1 MAEADAPRTRA
12 ATAAAAESRRGRYT
26 PELLADTR
34 RRYEQT
40 PERAALI
47 AADLGCHVMTLHK
60 LAKRE
65 SWVRYRPPPRDLP
78 AHARLARAAEELEGR
93 MRGDASTLPPR
104 SGGEGRI
111 AIAENDCT
119 SGWGASCEI
128 AIPQDGEVPP
138 PPSDPPSLRSG
149 AAKPSPSFPAQMG
162 RGEEAVPV
170 QSAGP
175 PPDVV
180 QTIDRLEREVN
191 AQIDLIERARLAR
204 QAQPPTRYEAAQI
217 ASVLASLAATLER
230 IRRLRAGAPFP
241 AQPVTTRDD
250 DDLPADLDEFRRV
263 LARRIAAVLA
273 ERRSA
278 AGA

>member
-1 MAEADAPRTRA
+1 MP
-12 ATAAAAESRRGRYT
+12 
-26 PELLADTR
+26 
-34 RRYEQT
+34 
-40 PERAALI
+40 
-47 AADLGCHVMTLHK
+47 
-60 LAKRE
+60 
-65 SWVRYRPPPRDLP
+65 
-78 AHARLARAAEELEGR
+78 
-93 MRGDASTLPPR
+93 
-104 SGGEGRI
+104 
-111 AIAENDCT
+111 
-119 SGWGASCEI
+119 
-128 AIPQDGEVPP
+128 VP
-138 PPSDPPSLRSG
+138 
-149 AAKPSPSFPAQMG
+149 
-162 RGEEAVPV
+162 
-170 QSAGP
+170 SAGS

>member
-93 MRGDASTLPPR
+93 MLDDAPARAASSKPAISTEPAEAPLSPAPDTSR
-104 SGGEGRI
+104 PIGSLAGGREG
-111 AIAENDCT
+111 
-119 SGWGASCEI
+119 
-128 AIPQDGEVPP
+128 
-138 PPSDPPSLRSG
+138 
-149 AAKPSPSFPAQMG
+149 
-162 RGEEAVPV
+162 EAVPV
-170 QSAGP
+170 QSAEP

-180 QTIDRLEREVN
+180 QTLDRLEREVN

-230 IRRLRAGAPFP
+230 IRRLRVCAPFP
-241 AQPVTTRDD
+241 AQPVTTQDD

-273 ERRSA
+273 ERTSA